1 MTSAD
6 TIVTRFAPSPTGMLH
21 IGGARTA
28 LFSWL
33 FAKHHGGRFLLR
45 IEDTDKA
52 RSTQEAIDAIVEGMT
67 WLDLSWDG
75 DIVYQSQRDER
86 HAEVAQMMVAEG
98 AAYYCY
104 CSPEELEDMRA
115 EARATGKPMRSRWRD
130 AGPEEAPSGV
140 APVVRLRAER
150 SGETLLNDLVQGAVA
165 FQNEQLDDFVLVRSD
180 GSPTY
185 MLSVVVDDHDMGITH
200 VIRGDDHLNNA
211 ARQLQ
216 LFKAL
221 GWPVPTYAHIP
232 LIHGP
237 DGAKLSKR
245 HGALGVQSY
254 REMGYLPPAL
264 MNYLLRLGWSHG
276 DDEIISR
283 EQAIEWFSLDA
294 VNKGAARF
302 DFDKL
307 NHINAHYLRSCD
319 EEILFREVDARLAQ
333 KTGAPLSDAVRQRIQ
348 RVLPD
353 LVLRAKTL
361 AELAEAAAF
370 LLAERPLVLTDKARK
385 QITPESAAVLGR
397 VHEDLSGLDRWDD
410 EALEDALR
418 GSAEGLGIG
427 FGKVGQP
434 LRAALTGGANSP
446 GLAQVMVALG
456 REETLARIADQVS
469 GAARA

>member
-33 FAKHHGGRFLLR
+33 FARHHGGRFLLR

-52 RSTQEAIDAIVEGMT
+52 RSTSEAIDAIVDGME

-75 DIVYQSQRDER
+75 DVVYQSQRAAR
-86 HAEVAQMMVAEG
+86 HAEVAQMMIAEG
-98 AAYYCY
+98 SAYYCY
-104 CSPEELEDMRA
+104 CSAEELDEMRA
-115 EARATGKPMRSRWRD
+115 EARTTGKPIRSRWRD
-130 AGPEEAPSGV
+130 AGPEDAPAG
-140 APVVRLRAER
+140 AEPVIRLRAAR
-150 SGETLLNDLVQGAVA
+150 AGETVLNDLVQGPVA
-165 FQNEQLDDFVLVRSD
+165 FQNEQLDDFVLMRSD

-211 ARQLQ
+211 ARQIQ
-216 LFKAL
+216 LFQAL
-221 GWPVPTYAHIP
+221 GWRVPAFAHIP
-232 LIHGP
+232 LIHGA

-254 REMGYLPPAL
+254 REMGYLAPAIL
-264 MNYLLRLGWSHG
+264 NYLLRLGWSHG
-276 DDEIISR
+276 NDEIISR
-283 EQAIEWFSLDA
+283 DQAISWFSLEA

-319 EEILFREVDARLAQ
+319 AQVLFREVDARLTQ

-361 AELAEAAAF
+361 AELADAAEF
-370 LLAERPLVLTDKARK
+370 LLAERPLALTDKARK
-385 QITPESAAVLGR
+385 LITPESAAVLGC
-397 VHEDLSGLDRWDD
+397 VHADLSDVAAWDADGL
-410 EALEDALR
+410 EVALR
-418 GSAEGLGIG
+418 RSAEAQDIG
-427 FGKVGQP
+427 FGKIGQP
-434 LRAALTGGANSP
+434 LRAVLTGGANSP

-456 REETLARIADQVS
+456 RDETLARIGDHVT
-469 GAARA
+469 GK